1 MQKGTLGQVAEWRY
15 PGTLEKGCL
24 MGVMEPGRGTLRK
37 EEGSLVMAVWATAMV
52 ALTGG
57 DAADS
62 GDCGLDEFPEVEKNS
77 AQYPQHLDCGL

>member
-1 MQKGTLGQVAEWRY
+1 
-15 PGTLEKGCL
+15 

-37 EEGSLVMAVWATAMV
+37 EEGSLVMAVRVAATV

-57 DAADS
+57 DADDS

>member
-1 MQKGTLGQVAEWRY
+1 
-15 PGTLEKGCL
+15 
-24 MGVMEPGRGTLRK
+24 
-37 EEGSLVMAVWATAMV
+37 MAVRVAATV

-57 DAADS
+57 DADDS